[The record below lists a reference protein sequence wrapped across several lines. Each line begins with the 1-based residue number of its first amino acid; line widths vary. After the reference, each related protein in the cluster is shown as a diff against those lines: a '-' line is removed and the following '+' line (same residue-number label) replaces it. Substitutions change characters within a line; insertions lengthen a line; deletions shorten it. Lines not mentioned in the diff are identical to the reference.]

1 MIVHMDS
8 ISPEAVRTAGNH
20 TVDSAARTFFGK
32 LMDTF
37 WLGTPALARH
47 TAERS
52 ASRTSPYHRA
62 DQRPSRVAP

>member
-8 ISPEAVRTAGNH
+8 ISPEAVRTAGSH

-37 WLGTPALARH
+37 WLGTPALALSTPRASPH
-47 TAERS
+47 RRANQRS
-52 ASRTSPYHRA
+52 YWSGR
-62 DQRPSRVAP
+62 